1 MRRLD
6 RRIAGFG
13 STLLAVVC
21 AQAAVADDLD
31 PGPVDL
37 GSQGRAIR
45 VLLAEGNDSVRVKL
59 PGGKVTTV
67 RAVGAG
73 LTAGGKPVGPV
84 WRGEGDVLEVGD
96 LRVRGGIEVRRA
108 GDGLQLI
115 NRVPLE
121 SYVAGTLGREI
132 YPGWDEET
140 LKAQAVATRTYALH
154 HALRRRS
161 APFDVEATSRFQVYG
176 GLTAESP
183 AVVQAAQAT
192 RDEVL
197 VWDGKPILAV
207 FHSSSGGQTASSEEV
222 WGRALP
228 YLVSRPVEN
237 EEDSPDTYWRTTIS
251 GTKLG
256 RALAPLG
263 VRVGPIRGLRV
274 AERSP
279 SGRVRTVQVLGRDG
293 EKTIEAR
300 DLREALG
307 AKVIRSTLFETRMT
321 PAGIV
326 IVGSGHGHGVGMSQ
340 WGAEAMAQRGAG
352 YREILAHFYPGTRL
366 EKGDVQ

>member
-1 MRRLD
+1 MRLLK
-6 RRIAGFG
+6 RRIAGLG
-13 STLLAVVC
+13 SPLLLAVC
-21 AQAAVADDLD
+21 IQAALADDVD
-31 PGPVDL
+31 PGTVDV
-37 GSQGRAIR
+37 GSPGRTIR
-45 VLLAEGNDSVRVKL
+45 VLLGEGVDPVRVKL
-59 PGGKVTTV
+59 PGGKVTTL
-67 RAVGAG
+67 RAVGSG

-263 VRVGPIRGLRV
+263 VRVGPVRGLRV